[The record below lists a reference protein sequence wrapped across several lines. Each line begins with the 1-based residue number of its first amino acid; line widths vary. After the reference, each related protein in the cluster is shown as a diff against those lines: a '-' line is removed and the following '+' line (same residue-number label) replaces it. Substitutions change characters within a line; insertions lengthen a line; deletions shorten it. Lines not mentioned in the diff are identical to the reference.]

1 MRNCP
6 VAVLSDD
13 DIIFDSCAPNI
24 RYVYARLNRYR
35 HARLKNDDLKDSPG
49 DSWTSIP
56 NPCPVELP
64 KYCP

>member
-35 HARLKNDDLKDSPG
+35 HARLKNG
-49 DSWTSIP
+49 R
-56 NPCPVELP
+56 
-64 KYCP
+64 